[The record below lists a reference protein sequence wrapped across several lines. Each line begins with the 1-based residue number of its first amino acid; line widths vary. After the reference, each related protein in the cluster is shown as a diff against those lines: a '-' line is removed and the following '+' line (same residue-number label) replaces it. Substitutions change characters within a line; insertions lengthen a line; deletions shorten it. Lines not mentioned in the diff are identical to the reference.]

1 MCVVISIIDRLWPTE
16 VAGAE
21 KQVWSLTQFYSV
33 DFSKP
38 KIDEIDVKKC
48 VFDKP
53 TIKVCVS
60 CSGHCPGT
68 STRSA
73 QGTVTVS

>member
-33 DFSKP
+33 DFSKSR
-38 KIDEIDVKKC
+38 IGVKKVRFQQMHNQVLC
-48 VFDKP
+48 QLLL
-53 TIKVCVS
+53 TVS
-60 CSGHCPGT
+60 CDF
-68 STRSA
+68 RA
-73 QGTVTVS
+73 